1 MFPSQKPWDRRTLG
15 WGQLLLPASWGGREL
30 TPREMNGGQ
39 LPIRNVSPCWGLAW
53 MKSEPGPEGKQF
65 YFPDSGGA
73 VAKMQGTRWRSREL
87 VLSSSQGSRGTLTPF
102 PGRQLCR
109 VLGREGTF
117 SRRGAASGPL
127 CSGRDTL
134 LLCPGSSCRPP
145 AHQGW
150 VKSSFE
156 QKRSRLASRI
166 KGAFSA
172 ACPGH

>member
-1 MFPSQKPWDRRTLG
+1 MKRSSRTTGFTIMFPSQKPWDRRTLG

-87 VLSSSQGSRGTLTPF
+87 VLSSSQGSRGTLTPSWQTALQSTW
-102 PGRQLCR
+102 PGGNILTQRGGLWAPLQRPRHTLALSREQLSATCSPR
-109 VLGREGTF
+109 LG
-117 SRRGAASGPL
+117 
-127 CSGRDTL
+127 
-134 LLCPGSSCRPP
+134 
-145 AHQGW
+145 
-150 VKSSFE
+150 
-156 QKRSRLASRI
+156 
-166 KGAFSA
+166 
-172 ACPGH
+172 